1 VAGDFALVAVFLLVA
16 FAVVG
21 GALFAGRFLRPSKP
35 DAVKA
40 RTYECGEVPIGS
52 GWFNFN
58 PRFYQLAL
66 LFLVF
71 DVEIALTWPVAVVVR
86 RWIGL
91 GQGWLAVVEILLF
104 LAILAVALAF
114 LWGRGDL
121 DWVRDVGVLHDDRP
135 AAPDSSDAAVAS
147 SGVPREAP

>member
-1 VAGDFALVAVFLLVA
+1 MAGDFALVAVFLIMA
-16 FAVVG
+16 FAIVG

-35 DAVKA
+35 DAVKSQ
-40 RTYECGEVPIGS
+40 TYECGEVPIGS

-86 RWIGL
+86 RWVGL
-91 GQGWLAVVEILLF
+91 GRGWLAVVEILLF

-121 DWVRDVGVLHDDRP
+121 DWSRDVGVMQDDQAP
-135 AAPDSSDAAVAS
+135 VPDVAAAK
-147 SGVPREAP
+147 SGAPREAP

>member
-1 VAGDFALVAVFLLVA
+1 VAVDFALVGVFLIVA

-21 GALFAGRFLRPSKP
+21 GALFLGRFLRPARP
-35 DAVKA
+35 DAIKNQ
-40 RTYECGEVPIGS
+40 TYECGEQPIGS

-86 RWIGL
+86 RWVGL

-104 LAILAVALAF
+104 LAILAIALAF

-121 DWVRDVGVLHDDRP
+121 DWLRDVGVVHDDEQH
-135 AAPDSSDAAVAS
+135 APEA
-147 SGVPREAP
+147 PREAP

>member
-1 VAGDFALVAVFLLVA
+1 MQFD
-16 FAVVG
+16 FAVV
-21 GALFAGRFLRPSKP
+21 AIFLIAAFAIVGIAVLLGRLVRPNLP
-35 DAVKA
+35 DPTKSL
-40 RTYECGEVPIGS
+40 TYECGERPIGS

-71 DVEIALTWPVAVVVR
+71 DVEIALTWPVAVVVK

-91 GQGWLAVVEILLF
+91 GQGWLAVVEILVF

-121 DWVRDVGVLHDDRP
+121 DWTRDVGVMHDDH
-135 AAPDSSDAAVAS
+135 ADAPEAS
-147 SGVPREAP
+147 REAP

>member
-1 VAGDFALVAVFLLVA
+1 MAGDFALVAVFLIMA
-16 FAVVG
+16 FAIVG

-35 DAVKA
+35 DAVKSQ
-40 RTYECGEVPIGS
+40 TYECGEVPIGS

-121 DWVRDVGVLHDDRP
+121 DWSRDVGVMQDDQAP
-135 AAPDSSDAAVAS
+135 VPDVAAAK
-147 SGVPREAP
+147 SGAPREAP